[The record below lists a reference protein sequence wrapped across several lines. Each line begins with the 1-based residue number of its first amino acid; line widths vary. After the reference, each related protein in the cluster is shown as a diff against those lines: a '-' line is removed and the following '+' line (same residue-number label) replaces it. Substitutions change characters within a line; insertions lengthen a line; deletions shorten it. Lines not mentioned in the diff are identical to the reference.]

1 MLCVVTV
8 CLDVAPHLAVGALT
22 RVESLQTALTDGWLS
37 VYFALPASR
46 RDRGAG
52 RGGKPM
58 ASDAALDL
66 SGRDRLIVQLIARF
80 KQASSRQV
88 HELLFP
94 NVTYTPADRALK
106 RLTDRRYLTRIE
118 RRTVGGSR
126 GGSGQYVYGL
136 GRRGFYLHYDGRFIL
151 PRMVNYHALAVLDT
165 FIVLRR
171 LELAGRLR
179 VAGLSV
185 EDEAWVKVG
194 GDDLRP
200 DMYAD
205 MILADGRHMK
215 VNFEI
220 DMATEG
226 QKAIRDKLQR
236 YWRIYYDADHT
247 AWQGE
252 WPG

>member
-1 MLCVVTV
+1 
-8 CLDVAPHLAVGALT
+8 
-22 RVESLQTALTDGWLS
+22 
-37 VYFALPASR
+37 
-46 RDRGAG
+46 
-52 RGGKPM
+52 M
-58 ASDAALDL
+58 ASSSVDL
-66 SGRDRLIVQLIARF
+66 TGRDRLIVQLIARF

-88 HELLFP
+88 HELFFP
-94 NVTYTPADRALK
+94 GVTYTPADRALK

-136 GRRGFYLHYDGRFIL
+136 GQYVYGLGRRGFYLHYDGRFIL
-151 PRMVNYHALAVLDT
+151 PRTVNYHALTVLDT

-179 VAGLSV
+179 VGGLSV

-205 MILADGRHMK
+205 MMLADGRHMK

-247 AWQGE
+247 PWQGE
-252 WPG
+252 WPRLVWGAVEEDRAKELR